1 MASEK
6 EKSDLEFAKKVF
18 DLEARAVKALGNE
31 ITGEFSR
38 AVDMVLG
45 AEGRVAVTGMGK
57 AGVVGEKISA
67 TLSST
72 GTPSF
77 TIHPVDAIHGDLGR
91 ITADDVVI
99 ILSNSGETE
108 EIVRVIGPL
117 KKIGARTISITAKAD
132 STLGR
137 EVDATLTIGEV
148 EEACPLGLAPST
160 STTAMLAMGD
170 ALALAVLER
179 RGFSREE
186 FAFFHP
192 GGSLGRKLMKV
203 SELMRTGPECPVL
216 TVGATVRD
224 VIGAITAARAGAAA
238 IVHKDGR
245 LAGIFTDGDLRRY
258 IMGENLNVASDVI
271 EDYMVKDPLKA
282 DEEWLEEKAVGVMQ
296 KHKIGEMP
304 VVDTDGRVVGM
315 INMKD
320 CLGTK

>member
-1 MASEK
+1 MVSEK
-6 EKSDLEFAKKVF
+6 EKSDIEFAKKVF
-18 DLEARAVKALGNE
+18 DLEARAVKALENE

-57 AGVVGEKISA
+57 AGVVGKKISA

-77 TIHPVDAIHGDLGR
+77 TIHPVDAVHGDLGR

-117 KKIGARTISITAKAD
+117 KKIGARTISITAKAA

-137 EVDATLTIGEV
+137 EADATLTIGEV

-216 TVGATVRD
+216 PVGATVRD
-224 VIGAITAARAGAAA
+224 VIGAITTARAGAAA
-238 IVHKDGR
+238 IVEKDGR

-258 IMGENLNVASDVI
+258 IMGEDLNVAADVI
-271 EDYMVKDPLKA
+271 DDYMVKDPLKA
-282 DEEWLEEKAVGVMQ
+282 DEGWLVEKAIGVMQ
-296 KHKIGEMP
+296 KRKIGEMP
-304 VVDTDGRVVGM
+304 VVDADGRVVGM

-320 CLGTK
+320 CLGTR